1 MTTIRFLTRLHI
13 SPSIRRDLV
22 DRLVNAMNAGLTSGQ
37 ATKAID
43 DRLESDGCWVSGRQM
58 SGLLKSAR
66 QRNAAASAQEVR

>member
-43 DRLESDGCWVSGRQM
+43 DRLESNGWWVSGRQM